1 MSRLNNILRR
11 DLLPLGLLFIVVMAP
26 AGCEDDTPLGLDED
40 RDEWVLVW
48 ADEFEGPAGQLP
60 DPGNWRFDV
69 GTDWGNAQLEYDTDR
84 PENASLDGTGNLAIT
99 ARKESFQ
106 GSGYTSARI
115 TTKGLYEPQGG
126 LIEARIRLPSGKG
139 IWPAFWLLGANIDT
153 VPWPGCGEIDVM
165 EFRGQE
171 PNVVQG
177 SLHGPG
183 YSGDNPVTSKYFLA
197 NDGFNTDFHVFS
209 VEWKKNS
216 ISWFVDG
223 TRYRTVTRSEVP
235 GEWVYDHP
243 FYIILNV
250 AVGGNFV
257 GFPGP
262 DTVFPQTMLV
272 DWVRVYE
279 REP

>member
-1 MSRLNNILRR
+1 MSRGGNVQRR
-11 DLLPLGLLFIVVMAP
+11 VIAALGFLSVGVLSSP
-26 AGCEDDTPLGLDED
+26 ACTENAPLGLDED
-40 RDEWVLVW
+40 RSGWELVW
-48 ADEFEGPAGQLP
+48 SDEFEGPAGHLP
-60 DPGNWRFDV
+60 DAGNWRFDI

-84 PENASLDGTGNLAIT
+84 PENASLDGSGNLAIT
-99 ARKESFQ
+99 ARRESYEGRAF
-106 GSGYTSARI
+106 TSARI
-115 TTKGLYEPQGG
+115 TTKDLFEPQGG

-153 VPWPGCGEIDVM
+153 VPWPGCGEIDIM

-171 PNVVQG
+171 PSVVLG

-183 YSGDNPVTSKYFLA
+183 YSGSNPITSEYFLE
-197 NDGFNTDFHVFS
+197 NDRFDTDFHVYS
-209 VEWKKNS
+209 VEWKENA

-223 TRYRTVTRSEVP
+223 VRYRTVNRSDVP

-279 REP
+279 RAP